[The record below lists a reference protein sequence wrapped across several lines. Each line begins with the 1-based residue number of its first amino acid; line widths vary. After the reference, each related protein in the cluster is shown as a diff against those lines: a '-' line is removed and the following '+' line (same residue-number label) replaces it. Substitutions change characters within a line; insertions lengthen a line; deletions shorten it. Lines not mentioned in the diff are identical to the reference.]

1 MKSPL
6 FDLFLDYF
14 LKLAEERW
22 NRTSKG
28 TMKEEVLEIMRL
40 IESDSFHFLPMRRT
54 WIPKEGKKGKLRPLT
69 IPHPRDHLVMR
80 AMHLV
85 LTKLNSLHLIRLRM
99 VFVQTAGSTRCSQ
112 MPCPGA
118 PYSLSSKRITFRVL
132 MRSITNC

>member
-6 FDLFLDYF
+6 FDLFLVKACRRKMESDFKRNY
-14 LKLAEERW
+14 ERRSLR
-22 NRTSKG
+22 NY
-28 TMKEEVLEIMRL
+28 V
-40 IESDSFHFLPMRRT
+40 ESDSFHFLPMRRT

-85 LTKLNSLHLIRLRM
+85 LTKLNSLQKIRLRM